1 MPAYAQNDIIFILVH
16 FFYFRRSRSVHKN
29 RENFS
34 LYSMYTLRVNV
45 QGPSNPNS
53 NQGYSAILNRV
64 VLYVYS
70 INIFDADVSSFLNK
84 PLHGVLIP
92 FSSCSVQ
99 GSSLIVGKRKR
110 SHKINWSECMNDFKC
125 NRQSKCLNLMMDSK
139 SFLLQFDWRLWI
151 LYQ

>member
-1 MPAYAQNDIIFILVH
+1 
-16 FFYFRRSRSVHKN
+16 
-29 RENFS
+29 
-34 LYSMYTLRVNV
+34 MYTLRVNV

-53 NQGYSAILNRV
+53 NQGYSAIFNRV

-70 INIFDADVSSFLNK
+70 IIIFDADVSSFLNK

-139 SFLLQFDWRLWI
+139 SFLLQFDWRLDTISVTSELPSFPYIGLMIYRALSRIQVWERG
-151 LYQ
+151 